1 MKHGMPCAHLNTPA
15 ANRTAADRVLKCRGG
30 SLVHVLF
37 VIGTQL
43 LLSFS
48 ANSSI
53 YQLSVRA
60 TTTGLLAARS
70 LLDQMID
77 LTLVEHQTC
86 SMSSP
91 APTRANYFY
100 GK

>member
-1 MKHGMPCAHLNTPA
+1 
-15 ANRTAADRVLKCRGG
+15 
-30 SLVHVLF
+30 VHVLF

-48 ANSSI
+48 AKSSI

-60 TTTGLLAARS
+60 TSTARS
-70 LLDQMID
+70 MLWQRSLPDQMID
-77 LTLVEHQTC
+77 LTLADVVEHQTC

-91 APTRANYFY
+91 ARQGPIIFIRKMSATEPVI
-100 GK
+100 